1 MLLLLLVLLLLL
13 LLVLLLLVLL
23 LLVLLLLLL
32 LLLLVF
38 DSWLLNHHGMCEA
51 EAHDMKTLDKEM
63 SHIVKYG
70 IAIS

>member
-1 MLLLLLVLLLLL
+1 MLLL

-23 LLVLLLLLL
+23 VLLLLVLLVLLLLLL
-32 LLLLVF
+32 LLRLVF